1 MNRKRKYTEP
11 PGTNGIIFS
20 VAGRSCTPQDT
31 LERFKKRMTI
41 HEQNEILEYNE
52 IFYFKVRDTRNG
64 INNYGYDDL
73 NHHYIPVVNGHL
85 AYRYQVLSVLGKGKF
100 GQVLLCLDHK
110 FKSKVAVK
118 MLRHSRTNNPNENIE
133 VDIMNALQS
142 TDEENNHIIR
152 LLDKFTFRGHF
163 TMVLELLAGDLRKQL
178 MLKYVDDFPLSRVRL
193 YCQSIL
199 KALVKLRKEAIIHG
213 DLKPANILIK
223 NHKTGNVRITD
234 FGVSV
239 KLVPPIFKRLGTWPY
254 MAPEM
259 FLMLQIGCSV
269 DMWSLGCVIA
279 ELASGSQIF
288 FGNRDHI
295 GRVIKVLGV
304 PPLWM
309 INSSGNQLIT
319 IDNQDRPIFNGRAI
333 VPHSISLQTLL
344 KTKDKAFLDFIKGCL
359 EWDPACRLTP
369 EEALEHDWVQGR
381 KMAKKNS
388 AVPSINVRL
397 RHIAAPREQ
406 SFGSNETQESYDTPG
421 GCGTLSATK
430 CMSQERD
437 GDDDAGSSLEEFVT
451 ARSEQLDSTL
461 CPGKEDQENAE
472 NEEKEKEAIVISR
485 MKPGKGHTRGFEPV
499 RQRFRAFLRF
509 IRKHCCC
516 GCDVAE

>member
-1 MNRKRKYTEP
+1 MDGVN
-11 PGTNGIIFS
+11 FS
-20 VAGRSCTPQDT
+20 VAGRSCTPQET
-31 LERFKKRMTI
+31 LARFKKRMTI
-41 HEQNEILEYNE
+41 LEQNEILEYDE
-52 IFYFKVRDTRNG
+52 IFYFKIRDTRNG

-73 NHHYIPVVNGHL
+73 NYHYIPVVNGHL
-85 AYRYQVLSVLGKGKF
+85 AYRYQILSVLGKGKF
-100 GQVLLCLDHK
+100 GQVLLCQDHK
-110 FKSKVAVK
+110 TKSKVALK
-118 MLRHSRTNNPNENIE
+118 MLQHSRTKNPNGDHE

-163 TMVLELLAGDLRKQL
+163 TMVMELLVGDLRKQL
-178 MLKYVDDFPLSRVRL
+178 MLKYDNDFPMSRIRL

-199 KALVKLRKEAIIHG
+199 KALVKFRKEAIIHG

-239 KLVPPIFKRLGTWPY
+239 KLVSPIFQRFGTCPY

-279 ELASGSQIF
+279 ELVSGSKLF

-319 IDNQDRPIFNGRAI
+319 IDNQGRPIVKGKAI

-344 KTKDKAFLDFIKGCL
+344 KTKDKALLDFIQGCL
-359 EWDPACRLTP
+359 EWDPVHRLTP
-369 EEALEHDWVQGR
+369 EEALEHDWVQDR
-381 KMAKKNS
+381 KMAKKDA
-388 AVPSINVRL
+388 AVPSGNGRNDL
-397 RHIAAPREQ
+397 RP
-406 SFGSNETQESYDTPG
+406 
-421 GCGTLSATK
+421 
-430 CMSQERD
+430 
-437 GDDDAGSSLEEFVT
+437 EEN
-451 ARSEQLDSTL
+451 L
-461 CPGKEDQENAE
+461 
-472 NEEKEKEAIVISR
+472 
-485 MKPGKGHTRGFEPV
+485 
-499 RQRFRAFLRF
+499 
-509 IRKHCCC
+509 
-516 GCDVAE
+516 